1 MTFVTY
7 QVNAIALG
15 SFEPMEVLPY
25 NQANISIMRPELLSA
40 FQEAES
46 EVRINRVGDVQ
57 LKTTKQTGYLPNFFC
72 VYSSSNTKANVL
84 SFSNIEDL
92 YEVRIRHRRVL
103 RCGVSTGQRHSLP

>member
-15 SFEPMEVLPY
+15 SFKPMEVLPN

-103 RCGVSTGQRHSLP
+103 RCIYRTET

>member
-15 SFEPMEVLPY
+15 SFKPMEVLPN

-57 LKTTKQTGYLPNFFC
+57 LKTTKQTGLTYLIFSAC
-72 VYSSSNTKANVL
+72 TQVL
-84 SFSNIEDL
+84 IQKQT
-92 YEVRIRHRRVL
+92 Y
-103 RCGVSTGQRHSLP
+103 

>member
-15 SFEPMEVLPY
+15 SFKPMEVLPN

-84 SFSNIEDL
+84 SFSNIEDFCTRFVSATGEF
-92 YEVRIRHRRVL
+92 Y
-103 RCGVSTGQRHSLP
+103 GVSTGQRHSLP